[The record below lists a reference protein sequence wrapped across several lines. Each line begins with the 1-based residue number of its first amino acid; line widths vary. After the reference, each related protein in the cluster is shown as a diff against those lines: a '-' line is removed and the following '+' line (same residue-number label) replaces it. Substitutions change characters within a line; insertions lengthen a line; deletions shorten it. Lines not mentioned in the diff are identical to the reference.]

1 MNEVYTKSHARTT
14 NTGASGLN
22 LLIGIWLII
31 STFVVMAFN
40 NLGNMRGNNVL
51 FGILI
56 VIFSLVRLARTTGP
70 AWSWWNLIFGLWLI
84 ASPFVLGFAH
94 VVAAMWHNI
103 IAGIIVALLASHKLP
118 ESRRTETRVRDVMI
132 AQVPVAFPDEDLFT
146 ILKRFA
152 SNDVGSLPVV
162 SRENRERPIGLI
174 TRSALWHAIET
185 AKEAK
190 LTGD

>member
-1 MNEVYTKSHARTT
+1 MNDDYPRSHARASL
-14 NTGASGLN
+14 TGVSGLN

-56 VIFSLVRLARTTGP
+56 VIFSLVRLSRTTSP

-94 VVAAMWHNI
+94 VLAAMWHNV
-103 IAGIIVALLASHKLP
+103 IAGIVVALLAW
-118 ESRRTETRVRDVMI
+118 SRALSPAERH
-132 AQVPVAFPDEDLFT
+132 VAT
-146 ILKRFA
+146 
-152 SNDVGSLPVV
+152 
-162 SRENRERPIGLI
+162 
-174 TRSALWHAIET
+174 
-185 AKEAK
+185 
-190 LTGD
+190 